1 MSWSWNKS
9 VIVCLLIAVLGIVF
23 AFGQLRSSQR
33 ALNDSINR
41 RDRTSQSISEY
52 QILSSAQQDTLHGTK
67 PQQDVEAKIAQAIE
81 FAKISPKP
89 RFQVTVQ
96 ADREYRQQGQ
106 GSASTGNGLREQEI
120 SIRIPNL
127 SVQQIGQ
134 ILVYWRDEQH
144 IWIPNHIEL
153 IHDQRSNSNQY
164 TLQLDCVAVYH
175 GSGA

>member
-9 VIVCLLIAVLGIVF
+9 VVVCLVIVVFGISF
-23 AFGQLRSSQR
+23 AISQLQSSQQ
-33 ALNDSINR
+33 ALSDSIKR

-52 QILSSAQQDTLHGTK
+52 QTLSNAQQDTLHGTK
-67 PQQDVEAKIAQAIE
+67 PQHDVEAKIAHAIQ
-81 FAKISPKP
+81 FAKISPTP
-89 RFQVTVQ
+89 RFQVTMQ
-96 ADREYRQQGQ
+96 ADRESSQQGQ
-106 GSASTGNGLREQEI
+106 GNVSMGNGLREQEI

-134 ILVYWRDEQH
+134 VLVYWRDKQH

>member
-9 VIVCLLIAVLGIVF
+9 VVVCLLIAVSGIVF
-23 AFGQLRSSQR
+23 ANSQLRNGQQE
-33 ALNDSINR
+33 LTDSINR
-41 RDRTSQSISEY
+41 RDQVSKSVYEY
-52 QILSSAQQDTLHGTK
+52 QILSNAQQNTLHDTK
-67 PQQDVEAKIAQAIE
+67 PQQDVEAKIAQAIK
-81 FAKISPKP
+81 FAKISSRP

-96 ADREYRQQGQ
+96 ADREYRQQGARNT
-106 GSASTGNGLREQEI
+106 GIGNGLREQEI

-134 ILVYWRDEQH
+134 VLVYWRDQQH
-144 IWIPNHIEL
+144 IWTPNHIEL
-153 IHDQRSNSNQY
+153 IHAQRSNSNQY